1 MNSKVSKAQFK
12 AKALEL
18 FRHVEAT
25 GEFLVVTD
33 HGRPTLEIR
42 PYRSSARSPLEILNG
57 SVIKYVD
64 PVGPV
69 SLEDWDAMR

>member
-1 MNSKVSKAQFK
+1 MNSKISKAEFK

-25 GEFLVVTD
+25 GEFLIVTD

-42 PYRSSARSPLEILNG
+42 PYRSSARSPLEILHG
-57 SVIKYVD
+57 SVIRYID
-64 PVGPV
+64 PAEPV
-69 SLEDWDAMR
+69 SPEDWDAVR